1 MSASNDHIRPPYAT
15 RTWVVAGRTR
25 GGPVKQAGFTL
36 TEIAV
41 VLLIVGLLLGGMLYT
56 YSAQVDQS
64 NRLETQRRLESAKDL
79 LIAYAIV
86 NGRLPCPASTSG
98 STPSHSGDTS
108 TACTEPFTG
117 FLPGSTIGFQPV
129 DASGFALDSWNNRLR
144 YAISQ
149 TIVSGTV
156 PHFTNSTNLKSNGV
170 STQPNDLVICVS
182 STGTTPLSV
191 PSPSCGT
198 SISVTNQKT
207 LAAIVLSPGKNG
219 ASLTT
224 GRADEN
230 INNKQIGPPA
240 NANHALFVYRPYAG
254 IKSDIESRLEEFD
267 DQMVWI
273 PAGQLYA
280 RLISAGILP

>member
-1 MSASNDHIRPPYAT
+1 M
-15 RTWVVAGRTR
+15 AGRTR
-25 GGPVKQAGFTL
+25 GAPVKQAGFTL

-86 NGRLPCPASTSG
+86 NGRLPCPANTSG
-98 STPSHSGDTS
+98 STPSHLTPGDTS
-108 TACTEPFTG
+108 TACTDSFTG

-156 PHFTNSTNLKSNGV
+156 PHFTNSTSLKSNGV

-182 STGTTPLSV
+182 STGTIPLGV
-191 PSPSCGT
+191 PPSCGT

-219 ASLTT
+219 ASSTT

-230 INNKQIGPPA
+230 INNKSA
-240 NANHALFVYRPYAG
+240 SNANHALFVYRPYAG
-254 IKSDIESRLEEFD
+254 IESALGEFD
-267 DQMVWI
+267 DQMVWV